1 MAGQYGAPG
10 GTDNPASVSR
20 RGDESPERRPL
31 AFVDRANAKSRE
43 SEMKISEVMTR
54 NVETVRPDQTAQ
66 DAANFMLSADA
77 GSIPV
82 TEGERLI
89 GMITDRDIAVR
100 GIAKGY
106 GPDTPVRDL
115 MTDDL
120 IVLRFDDD
128 IEEAASKMS
137 QAQVRR
143 LPVIDENERLCGIV
157 SLGDLSRQTDEQT
170 ASQALVGVSQPGGQ
184 HQQ

>member
-1 MAGQYGAPG
+1 MK
-10 GTDNPASVSR
+10 VS
-20 RGDESPERRPL
+20 D
-31 AFVDRANAKSRE
+31 
-43 SEMKISEVMTR
+43 VMTR
-54 NVETVRPDQTAQ
+54 DVKTVRPDQTAQ
-66 DAANFMLSADA
+66 DAASFMLSANA

-82 TEGERLI
+82 TDGDRLI

-120 IVLRFDDD
+120 VSVRDDED
-128 IEEAASKMS
+128 IEDVATKMS
-137 QAQVRR
+137 DAQVRR
-143 LPVIDENERLCGIV
+143 LPVIDQDQRLCGIV
-157 SLGDLSRQTDEQT
+157 SLGDLSRETDDEC
-170 ASQALVGVSQPGGQ
+170 ASEALEGVSEPGGQ